1 MHTSIAVDAG
11 TTCWTIAAKP
21 MVYGSSADVSWCMV
35 AHGFLDFYRKPSI
48 ALGLLLVE
56 DKIDFVI
63 VTTC

>member
-1 MHTSIAVDAG
+1 
-11 TTCWTIAAKP
+11 
-21 MVYGSSADVSWCMV
+21 
-35 AHGFLDFYRKPSI
+35 LDFYRKPSI